1 MLFTCRTV
9 DRDWLKKPSSP
20 SSSLPPAG
28 PCQLPL
34 HTRIHPC
41 CYMRCIALNSY
52 ATSALHFQRSTF
64 NIHPSGTPSFRP
76 HILLSSVVRLAEL
89 KIDDWTQ
96 HGYAYCRHEWDG
108 AGAAENIDRI
118 DDSVVSEVSSIP
130 AELLCNSQPDRRS
143 ITARVYRRDRDP
155 SKRGRE
161 NPQAMQSQC
170 ILYQ

>member
-28 PCQLPL
+28 PLSAAFAHSNTSMLLHAVHCTEFLRHVRLALP
-34 HTRIHPC
+34 T
-41 CYMRCIALNSY
+41 LNLQHS
-52 ATSALHFQRSTF
+52 
-64 NIHPSGTPSFRP
+64 SFWNPVLSRP

-130 AELLCNSQPDRRS
+130 AELLCQLSTRPEKYNCTCVQKRQRS
-143 ITARVYRRDRDP
+143 EQARER
-155 SKRGRE
+155 
-161 NPQAMQSQC
+161 
-170 ILYQ
+170 